1 MKYLNLSLLTFLLL
15 IPHSVCLAANSAT
28 VTVDVSVTIRPLF
41 ELSVS
46 GPANGN
52 IEFGEV
58 DKKANENTFATSEKV
73 LVTAKTN
80 LREPYMITQSLQSP
94 LQSSSGSTMPD
105 DSMTVS
111 AKSFN
116 TNGKP
121 ANNQAVG
128 INSTVLFESD
138 ANGMG
143 DTVEA
148 EYQLKIASNQDS
160 GQYKSKLT
168 YSIVTA

>member
-1 MKYLNLSLLTFLLL
+1 MKYINFVLLTALFL
-15 IPHSVCLAANSAT
+15 IPQTASYAARSAS
-28 VTVDVSVTIRPLF
+28 VTVDVSVTIRPVF

-58 DKKANENTFATSEKV
+58 DKKLDETVVAESEKV
-73 LVTAKTN
+73 FVTAKSN
-80 LREPYMITQSLQSP
+80 LREPYIISHSLQSP
-94 LQSSSGSTMPD
+94 LRSISGSTMPD
-105 DSMTVS
+105 DSMTVN
-111 AKSFN
+111 ARSFN

-121 ANNQAVG
+121 ADNQTVTT
-128 INSTVLFESD
+128 NSSVLFESD

-148 EYQLKIASNQDS
+148 QYQLKVASNQDP
-160 GQYKSKLT
+160 GTYNSKLT